1 MSASPQTI
9 YIESSRAKLTLCR
22 KSIEKFDEMH
32 FLFSSPS
39 DCSTCPRETERTQ
52 TDGPGLTRVESAGLR
67 LAASLSYGEGEWA
80 RGASP
85 RAPEVSMPTG
95 QPAFRFDAAVS
106 IDPSACCRM
115 SGSARP
121 GTANTKWQLA
131 DLPRKSGIRGNA

>member
-80 RGASP
+80 RGVHATPQLLVSHRDGLEARRPEPP
-85 RAPEVSMPTG
+85 R
-95 QPAFRFDAAVS
+95 
-106 IDPSACCRM
+106 CRC
-115 SGSARP
+115 RQDNRHFVL
-121 GTANTKWQLA
+121 TRL
-131 DLPRKSGIRGNA
+131 